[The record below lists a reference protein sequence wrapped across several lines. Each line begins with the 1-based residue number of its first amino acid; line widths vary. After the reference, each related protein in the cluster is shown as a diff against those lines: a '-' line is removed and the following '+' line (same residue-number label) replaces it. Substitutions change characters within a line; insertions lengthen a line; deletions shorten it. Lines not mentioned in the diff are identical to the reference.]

1 MSNGTDSIGS
11 YFDVENPAFEVSYHE
26 NGQAYWYASDF
37 IHWLGYKEYTPT
49 MTPINK
55 AMTVCISLPAI
66 ITADHFREEVRY
78 LDGKQIKD
86 FKLSRFACYLVSM
99 NADVKKAQVAKAQA
113 YFAAFTASVQEY
125 VKSQEDIERV
135 PLRKDVTESENAL
148 SSTAKQAGVIRYD
161 YFKNKGYMGLYNMPI
176 NKIKELKGI
185 PENDTPLDYMGAEE
199 LGANIF
205 RLTQT
210 NAKIK
215 RDNIRGQESLERTA
229 FQVGQTVRKA
239 IQETGGTMP
248 ENLPPEVHV
257 KRIKSDLKKTSKE
270 LGKVD
275 KKLIEQKNREA
286 GRPKKEEAGDGD
298 LPEKGDVNN
307 E

>member
-1 MSNGTDSIGS
+1 MSNDTGSIGS
-11 YFDVENPAFEVSYHE
+11 YFDVENPVFEDSYHE
-26 NGQAYWYASDF
+26 NGQAYWYASEF

-66 ITADHFREEVRY
+66 ITADHFREDVRF
-78 LDGKQIKD
+78 LEGRQIKD

-99 NADVKKAQVAKAQA
+99 NADIRKPQVAKAQA

-135 PLRKDVTESENAL
+135 PLRKEITESANAL
-148 SSTAKQAGVIRYD
+148 SSTAHRAGVIRYD
-161 YFKNKGYMGLYNMPI
+161 YFNNKGYMGLYNMPI
-176 NKIKELKGI
+176 HKIKKMKGI
-185 PENDTPLDYMGAEE
+185 PDKDTPLDYMGAEE

-215 RDNIRGQESLERTA
+215 REGIRGQEPLELAA
-229 FQVGQTVRKA
+229 FQVGQAVRNA

-248 ENLPPEVHV
+248 ENLPAKVNIN
-257 KRIKSDLKKTSKE
+257 KIKSEIKKTSKK
-270 LGKVD
+270 LDKAD
-275 KKLIEQKNREA
+275 KKLIEQKNCEA
-286 GRPKKEEAGDGD
+286 GRPKKEESGDGGSPPNKD
-298 LPEKGDVNN
+298 
-307 E
+307 